1 MGFVAAYFILVF
13 LALGMVFF
21 YSKKA
26 NLDPIATVN
35 KFIYYLSSI

>member
-13 LALGMVFF
+13 LALGIGVF
-21 YSKKA
+21 YSKT

-35 KFIYYLSSI
+35 NL